1 MPENDRSGA
10 VSQGL
15 TRVGLGDVN
24 PWVFLA
30 HAVLAL
36 GAFGL
41 GTVGL
46 LQGAGLGAIPLFGVG
61 LLILILGRYA
71 GRLADR
77 R

>member
-1 MPENDRSGA
+1 MSGNDRAGA

-15 TRVGLGDVN
+15 ARVGLGDVN

-30 HAVLAL
+30 HAVVAL

-41 GTVGL
+41 L
-46 LQGAGLGAIPLFGVG
+46 DGAGLGAVPLFGVG
-61 LLILILGRYA
+61 ILILVLGRYA
-71 GRLADR
+71 GRVAAR

>member
-1 MPENDRSGA
+1 VSENDRAGA

-15 TRVGLGDVN
+15 ARVGLGDVN

-30 HAVLAL
+30 HAVVAL

-46 LQGAGLGAIPLFGVG
+46 LEGAGLGAVPLFGVG

-71 GRLADR
+71 GRVAAR

>member
-1 MPENDRSGA
+1 VSGNDRAGT

-15 TRVGLGDVN
+15 ARVGLGDVN

-30 HAVLAL
+30 HAVVAL

-41 GTVGL
+41 GTFGL
-46 LQGAGLGAIPLFGVG
+46 LDGAGLGAVPLFGVG
-61 LLILILGRYA
+61 ILILVLGRYA
-71 GRLADR
+71 GRVAAR